1 MATQKG
7 KPTSKT
13 LAKPAAQQQE
23 IEVKMNNALGRTEDF
38 LHRNGKS
45 LLTVVLVLVLVVG
58 GYFAYKHL
66 YLAGRGERAAAAM
79 FVAQQNLAQEM
90 YEVALHGD
98 GNNLGFLDVIAHY
111 GSTPQGNIA
120 RHYAGLCFVKLG
132 DFDSAMEYLE
142 RYRRVRGIPAHIVNA
157 QNFGLRGDIH
167 VQRNELD
174 RAVEMYERAVRIGE
188 NLMTS
193 PYYLKKMGLVHLSAN
208 RPAEAMNAFQRI
220 LDEYPASFEARDIEK
235 YMGAAGQM

>member
-7 KPTSKT
+7 KPASH
-13 LAKPAAQQQE
+13 QQDM
-23 IEVKMNNALGRTEDF
+23 EVKMDNAIGRTEDF

-45 LLTVVLVLVLVVG
+45 LLTVVLVIVLAVG

-111 GSTPQGNIA
+111 GSTPHGNIA
-120 RHYAGLCFVKLG
+120 NHYAGLCFVKLG
-132 DFDSAMEYLE
+132 DFDSAMEHLE
-142 RYRRVRGIPAHIVNA
+142 RYRRVRGVPAHLVNA

-167 VQRNELD
+167 VQRNELE
-174 RAVEMYERAVRIGE
+174 RAVEMYEHAVHIGE
-188 NLMTS
+188 NPMTS
-193 PYYLKKMGLVHLSAN
+193 PYYLKKMGLALMAIN
-208 RPAEAMNAFQRI
+208 RPVEAMSAFQRI

-235 YMGAAGQM
+235 YMGAAGQI